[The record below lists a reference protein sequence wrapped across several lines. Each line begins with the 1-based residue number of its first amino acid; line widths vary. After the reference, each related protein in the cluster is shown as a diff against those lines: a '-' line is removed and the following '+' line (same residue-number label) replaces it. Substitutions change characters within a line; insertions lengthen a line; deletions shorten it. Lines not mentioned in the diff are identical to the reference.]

1 MNPQR
6 ALVYLRD
13 GLTAD
18 SPRRSPL
25 TTLRLG
31 VIPYGQ
37 INRVARD
44 IGGVFKRRVGCNNGR
59 EGHRLHK
66 YLHHADPIDVEPSG
80 GNATHRV
87 AGFLAAIEIDAI
99 KR

>member
-1 MNPQR
+1 MRHKARLSWSAIQLHIQR
-6 ALVYLRD
+6 
-13 GLTAD
+13 
-18 SPRRSPL
+18 
-25 TTLRLG
+25 
-31 VIPYGQ
+31 Q
-37 INRVARD
+37 INRVVRD

-66 YLHHADPIDVEPSG
+66 YLHHTGPIDAEPSG
-80 GNATHRV
+80 GNVPYRV